1 MLLQVICPQEQLVT
15 LGALD
20 LPFSA
25 RQKKKKKVSFLLQQG
40 SCCCI
45 KEKRGLPA
53 LLLH

>member
-25 RQKKKKKVSFLLQQG
+25 RQKKKKVSLLLQQG
-40 SCCCI
+40 S
-45 KEKRGLPA
+45 
-53 LLLH
+53 